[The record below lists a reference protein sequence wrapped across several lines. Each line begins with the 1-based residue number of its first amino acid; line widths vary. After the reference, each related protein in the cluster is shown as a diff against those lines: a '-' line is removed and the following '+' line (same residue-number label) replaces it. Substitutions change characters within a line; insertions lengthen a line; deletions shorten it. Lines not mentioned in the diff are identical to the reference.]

1 MSIAAS
7 IAIIIGIGFF
17 NWESFSNDSI
27 ENKPFYMAYVNGHR
41 LSEKEARLQIEASEK
56 AADDFIKK
64 MTDLEAQQQNM
75 IDNFITNNTPE
86 L

>member
-1 MSIAAS
+1 
-7 IAIIIGIGFF
+7 
-17 NWESFSNDSI
+17 
-27 ENKPFYMAYVNGHR
+27 MAYVNGHR